1 MKVGILVFEDAE
13 ELDFVGPWEVFAA
26 ARMLASE
33 VDVVTIAE
41 RLEPIRAAKGLR
53 VVPDTTLESAGALDV
68 LVVPGGR
75 GARLRESENPR
86 MLGYVR
92 DVAARCQW
100 VTSVCTGAM
109 VLHAAGLLKGKRATT
124 HWAYCDQLEARGDV
138 TVMRNVRYVRDGNVV
153 TSAGVSAGIDMSLW
167 IVGQLLGR
175 DTARNVQRT
184 MEYDPAPPYAAEV

>member
-1 MKVGILVFEDAE
+1 M
-13 ELDFVGPWEVFAA
+13 
-26 ARMLASE
+26 
-33 VDVVTIAE
+33 
-41 RLEPIRAAKGLR
+41 
-53 VVPDTTLESAGALDV
+53 VPDTTLENSGPLDV
-68 LVVPGGR
+68 LVVPGGQ

-86 MLGYVR
+86 TLGYVR
-92 DVAARCQW
+92 EVAARCQW

-109 VLHAAGLLKGKRATT
+109 VLHAAGLLTGKRATT

-138 TVMRNVRYVRDGNVV
+138 TVLRNVRYVRDGNVV

-167 IVGQLLGR
+167 LVGQVLGR